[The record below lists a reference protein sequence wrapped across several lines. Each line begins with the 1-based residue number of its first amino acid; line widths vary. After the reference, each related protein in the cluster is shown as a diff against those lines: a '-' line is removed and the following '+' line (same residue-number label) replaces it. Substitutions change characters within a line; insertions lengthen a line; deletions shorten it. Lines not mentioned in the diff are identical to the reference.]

1 MIDKKAIATLQAKEK
16 GLIEAICNMDKEIE
30 YVKPENLAVI
40 IDEGNKRVILPETL
54 RLTVF
59 NLIHDR
65 LHLGI
70 DKTIEAISKDYYWPT
85 LKKDVTD
92 WVQSC
97 VVCQATKVTRHNR
110 PKIGF
115 FPDNTERFQFVHI
128 DLVGPLNEASCN
140 NKFILTAKDRA
151 TGFLVT
157 MPIPDKK
164 AITVRNAFFQCW
176 VGPFGVPQVV
186 VSDNGREFVNT
197 VLTEAFEQ
205 LGVEHRFVNPYS
217 PQTNGFIER
226 QHKTLNV
233 ALRALTDKTAWALHL
248 PLITAAIDNAFKEG
262 SP

>member
-1 MIDKKAIATLQAKEK
+1 MYAKVCKENSEYAYTSESDKSSNDSEDYSIVDEEPLISPQVFSTEETNMKIDTISSKMIDKKAIATLQAKEK

-128 DLVGPLNEASCN
+128 DLVSPLNEASCN

-151 TGFLVT
+151 TVFL
-157 MPIPDKK
+157 
-164 AITVRNAFFQCW
+164 
-176 VGPFGVPQVV
+176 
-186 VSDNGREFVNT
+186 
-197 VLTEAFEQ
+197 
-205 LGVEHRFVNPYS
+205 
-217 PQTNGFIER
+217 
-226 QHKTLNV
+226 
-233 ALRALTDKTAWALHL
+233 
-248 PLITAAIDNAFKEG
+248 
-262 SP
+262 